1 MADQTFW
8 SNAATEPKRKYRFTF
23 SVGELEIFTITKVT
37 RPSFNISET
46 PHTFFNHTFY
56 YPGKIEW
63 QTINFTLVD
72 PISPDSTAI
81 LMKMLMASG
90 YQFPDK
96 QFGGTAKNY
105 GSVSKV
111 SSIGA
116 TGACSIVAYDQ
127 LGARKEVWRLK
138 NAWMKN
144 VGMNEFEYTSDDMLM
159 MDVELRYDWATI
171 EGGPGGFGDRASTS
185 LKTPFGTPVSDS
197 MLGAGG
203 EN

>member
-8 SNAATEPKRKYRFTF
+8 SNAATEPKRKYRFQF
-23 SVGELEIFTITKVT
+23 AVGELQIFTITKVT
-37 RPSFNISET
+37 RPSFNITET

-63 QTINFTLVD
+63 QTISFTLAA

-96 QFGGTAKNY
+96 QFGGNGKNY
-105 GSVSKV
+105 GSVSKAA
-111 SSIGA
+111 SIGA
-116 TGACSIVAYDQ
+116 VNAASIIAYDQ
-127 LGARKEVWRLK
+127 LGKRKEVWRLR

-144 VGMNEFEYTSDDMLM
+144 VSMGEFEYTSDDMLM
-159 MDVELRYDWATI
+159 MDVELRYDWAYLETDKAGAGPTGGSSYWNP
-171 EGGPGGFGDRASTS
+171 GGP
-185 LKTPFGTPVSDS
+185 
-197 MLGAGG
+197 
-203 EN
+203 

>member
-23 SVGELEIFTITKVT
+23 SVGPLEIFTITKVT
-37 RPSFNISET
+37 RPSFEVTET
-46 PHTFFNHTFY
+46 PHSFFNHTFY
-56 YPGKIEW
+56 YPGKVQW
-63 QTINFTLVD
+63 STISFTLVD

-96 QFGGTAKNY
+96 QFGGSAKDY
-105 GSVSKV
+105 GSISKV
-111 SSIGA
+111 ASIGA
-116 TGACSIVAYDQ
+116 TGACSIVAYDA
-127 LGARKEVWRLK
+127 LGQRMEVWRLK

-144 VGMNEFEYTSDDMLM
+144 VNMNEFEYGSDDMLM

-171 EGGPGGFGDRASTS
+171 ERPGGFGTAATTDLT
-185 LKTPFGTPVSDS
+185 TPLGLPVSDS
-197 MLGAGG
+197 MLGSGG

>member
-1 MADQTFW
+1 MASQTFW
-8 SNAATEPKRKYRFTF
+8 SSATTEPKRKYRFKLDIGQLA
-23 SVGELEIFTITKVT
+23 SFTITKVT
-37 RPSFNISET
+37 RPSFNVTET

-63 QTINFTLVD
+63 QTISFTLVD

-96 QFGGTAKNY
+96 QFGGSAANY
-105 GSVSKV
+105 GSMGKA
-111 SSIGA
+111 SSIAA
-116 TGACSIVAYDQ
+116 TNSATITAYDQ
-127 LGARKEVWRLK
+127 NGNEKEIWRLR

-144 VGMNEFEYTSDDMLM
+144 VSMNEFEYTSDDMLM

-171 EGGPGGFGDRASTS
+171 EGGPGGFGDRATTG
-185 LKTPFGTPVSDS
+185 LKTPFGDDVADS
-197 MLGAGG
+197 MLTAGG
-203 EN
+203 EK